1 MTVLL
6 PGCQVMEE
14 GSTLAPGFYRL
25 RRASAYALPP
35 QSLYVTDAADTLR
48 LRVPETTTI
57 RTLLPTAYD
66 GLTLYR
72 KHVDVDVFTIP
83 FKVRPA
89 QAGIPAQLNSNFNAA
104 LYLGRRI
111 DFYQFSNQRV
121 TPDFQTRRLRSRGFG
136 YGVFAGIGSAVI
148 NDLVLPTRK
157 PGFEYE
163 GVVIDLGAALIY
175 DARLFNVGLAVGA
188 DHLLDA
194 NRHYWV
200 YQQRPWFGILFGLNL
215 N

>member
-1 MTVLL
+1 M
-6 PGCQVMEE
+6 QE

-25 RRASAYALPP
+25 RRAAAYQLPP
-35 QSLYVTDAADTLR
+35 QSLYVTDEADTLR
-48 LRVPETTTI
+48 LRVPQTTTI
-57 RTLLPTAYD
+57 RTIASGGYD

-72 KHVDVDVFTIP
+72 KHFDVDVFTIP

-89 QAGIPAQLNSNFNAA
+89 RAGIPPQLNSNFNAA
-104 LYLGRRI
+104 LYVGRRI
-111 DFYQFSNQRV
+111 DFYQFTNQRV

-136 YGVFAGIGSAVI
+136 YGLFAGIGSSVI
-148 NDLVLPTRK
+148 NDLVLPVRP

-175 DARLFNVGLAVGA
+175 DARLFNVGLAFGA
-188 DHLLDA
+188 DRLLDS
-194 NRHYWV
+194 NRQYWV
-200 YQQRPWFGILFGLNL
+200 YEQRPWFGILFGLNL